1 MRTLKS
7 WQWQK
12 TDHEDIGKILGC
24 DAYLYNIPRY
34 KIVGKM
40 GRHSIAF
47 CPNSGDIDEV
57 YLYTDDKKTE
67 LYVLCINRGLPY
79 IGLDLYELIN
89 GELMYQDCY
98 YGIFLQEGESYEALG
113 DKWESL
119 TPLYLAKILLNM
131 VQS

>member
-1 MRTLKS
+1 MRTFKS

-12 TDHEDIGKILGC
+12 TDHEDVGKILGC
-24 DAYLYNIPRY
+24 DSYLYNIPRH

-47 CPNSGDIDEV
+47 CPKLGDIDEV

-67 LYVLCINRGLPY
+67 LYVLCINRGFPY

-89 GELMYQDCY
+89 GELCEQDIY
-98 YGIFLQEGESYEALG
+98 YGVFYQEGECYQELG
-113 DKWESL
+113 YKWEDL

-131 VQS
+131 VTT